1 MATLPFPMIPMGNS
15 TNRPTTSSAGAI
27 RWNTTSNAM
36 ETYNGTVW
44 VPFRADPETWQEWFD
59 YYVSSTK
66 ENPDT
71 YARRDTIHK
80 LMQEKFPG
88 QYRVDNH
95 NGVWEMIHNTPAD
108 ETWFHLQYA

>member
-1 MATLPFPMIPMGNS
+1 MATQSPLVSLSP
-15 TNRPTTSSAGAI
+15 AGPHAGQL
-27 RWNTTSNAM
+27 RWNTSADVMEIWDGSNWRQPDFVV
-36 ETYNGTVW
+36 G
-44 VPFRADPETWQEWFD
+44 DTWQEWFE